1 MVTQEFEG
9 TLDQYDRVDEKLDRQ
24 TNPVEGLI
32 AHGAADIGGGKIRV
46 VDFWQSHDQYE
57 NFVQGRLGPAI
68 AEALGDEASEPRIE
82 IHELHDVIPS

>member
-1 MVTQEFEG
+1 MK
-9 TLDQYDRVDEKLDRQ
+9 RVALRF
-24 TNPVEGLI
+24 
-32 AHGAADIGGGKIRV
+32 AHAHPRV
-46 VDFWQSHDQYE
+46 KGSAPLPRPEEYE